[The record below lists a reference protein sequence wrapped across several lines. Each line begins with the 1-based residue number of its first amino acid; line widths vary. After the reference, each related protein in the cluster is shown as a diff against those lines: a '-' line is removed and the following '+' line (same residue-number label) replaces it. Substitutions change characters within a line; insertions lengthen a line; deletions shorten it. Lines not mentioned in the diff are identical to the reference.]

1 VRRRVVGALEHQEYP
16 FSLLAER
23 LNLVRDPSRSPLFQV
38 MFAFQQT
45 EPSTRGSISSL
56 VLGESETAIQFGDLT
71 FRSLNL
77 SERHV
82 PFDITL
88 TIAEGETDL
97 DASLQYNRD
106 LFDDRTAEQMLDQ
119 FRTLLDA
126 VVAEPEQAITS
137 VNILTTSERNKLL
150 VEWNSIETVSSTNC
164 SNLKPSARP
173 KPSLSSPKA
182 RHSLIPSSSH
192 EPTGWPV
199 TCATAVWH
207 RAM

>member
-1 VRRRVVGALEHQEYP
+1 
-16 FSLLAER
+16 
-23 LNLVRDPSRSPLFQV
+23 
-38 MFAFQQT
+38 
-45 EPSTRGSISSL
+45 
-56 VLGESETAIQFGDLT
+56 
-71 FRSLNL
+71 
-77 SERHV
+77 V

-150 VEWNSIETVSSTNC
+150 VEWNSTEAEFDRDRLIHELFESQAERTPEAIAVVSEGETLSYSELESRANRLARYLRHRGVAQGNVVGI
-164 SNLKPSARP
+164 NLERSLNLVVAILGILKAGAAYLPLDPSYPDERLKIILENARVELLITGE
-173 KPSLSSPKA
+173 SL
-182 RHSLIPSSSH
+182 
-192 EPTGWPV
+192 T
-199 TCATAVWH
+199 
-207 RAM
+207 